1 MAEELQAK
9 LVAIGLEPK
18 LAQTTVTNKKISG
31 VIAAVLAE
39 ANAPPCT
46 PTVGKLLYNVACK
59 VHSHSPHRLALPIR
73 RRTPLSPRG

>member
-18 LAQTTVTNKKISG
+18 LAQTTVTNKKISD

-46 PTVGKLLYNVACK
+46 PTVGKLLYHVACK
-59 VHSHSPHRLALPIR
+59 VLTHPHRLAARLR
-73 RRTPLSPRG
+73 RRTPLPTR